1 MNGQWKPNGQV
12 FIPHACREKQ
22 CHLHFALHGCKFP
35 ILSKYDGYLELA
47 ATNDI
52 ILVYP
57 ESHCWNADNTV
68 EQAEG
73 AYLTKNGLY
82 PKAFMAM
89 ICRLTSASEETS
101 NCPSHPED
109 YEHQVSNL

>member
-1 MNGQWKPNGQV
+1 MYD
-12 FIPHACREKQ
+12 
-22 CHLHFALHGCKFP
+22 
-35 ILSKYDGYLELA
+35 YDGYLELA

-57 ESHCWNADNTV
+57 ESHRWNAGGDV

-73 AYLTKNGLY
+73 AYLTKDGLY

-101 NCPSHPED
+101 NCPRHSEE
-109 YEHQVSNL
+109 YEHQVSHQFKILFLFRSRCSRTGYLKNTKTGCTPRLS

>member
-1 MNGQWKPNGQV
+1 MYN
-12 FIPHACREKQ
+12 
-22 CHLHFALHGCKFP
+22 
-35 ILSKYDGYLELA
+35 YDGYLELA

-57 ESHCWNADNTV
+57 ESHCWNAGGNV

-73 AYLTKNGLY
+73 AYLTKDGLY

-101 NCPSHPED
+101 NCPKHSEE
-109 YEHQVSNL
+109 YEHQVFADWLLEEYQNWMHATTLATTGALAVSLMLLQ